1 MLNKLIWY
9 HTTVVQTQLGYWVFD
24 GWLRPLMLVTAILLF
39 ILFVDH
45 VWSSCFRI
53 SYVWYAVEVGVGSW
67 QILLLSPLTSFYWL
81 VFICH
86 SVLHHLTIT
95 LYALVQFSDEMFTR
109 ARCRRVTCWYW
120 MANCASSAWWNLIHF
135 EWLGALDASVCHCIC
150 FFTAF
155 SLGHWKLWVSDRALM
170 SAPLLYVTDIRQ
182 QVHIL
187 CCCSHHFH
195 TMCGRR
201 RSLAVLSCLRPTQTI
216 VVSYICKVK

>member
-1 MLNKLIWY
+1 MI
-9 HTTVVQTQLGYWVFD
+9 
-24 GWLRPLMLVTAILLF
+24 RC
-39 ILFVDH
+39 
-45 VWSSCFRI
+45 WSRCRFLADS
-53 SYVWYAVEVGVGSW
+53 A
-67 QILLLSPLTSFYWL
+67 
-81 VFICH
+81 
-86 SVLHHLTIT
+86 TIT
-95 LYALVQFSDEMFTR
+95 THQFLLIGVNLSFSFAPLNNHAVCFSPISDEMFTR